1 MKRITFI
8 FGLLLV
14 AAFAGQAA
22 KQPADYY
29 KKAEGKKQKALLSQ
43 LCSIISANTRVIS
56 YENLFEDAYPYTDAE
71 GGYLIDMYSNVKYSV
86 NDSRINKNY
95 SRIGQSINRE
105 HAFPQSW
112 FDKRTPM
119 KSDLFHV
126 YPTDGYV
133 NNQRSNYP
141 YGECEGGTRLS
152 NDGYYGKGRLG
163 HCTAPGY
170 SGTVWEPDD
179 EYKGDFA
186 RTYF

>member
-95 SRIGQSINRE
+95 SRIGQSIN
-105 HAFPQSW
+105 
-112 FDKRTPM
+112 
-119 KSDLFHV
+119 
-126 YPTDGYV
+126 
-133 NNQRSNYP
+133 
-141 YGECEGGTRLS
+141 
-152 NDGYYGKGRLG
+152 
-163 HCTAPGY
+163 
-170 SGTVWEPDD
+170 
-179 EYKGDFA
+179 
-186 RTYF
+186 

>member
-8 FGLLLV
+8 FGLLLL

-29 KKAEGKKQKALLSQ
+29 KKAEGKKQKTLLSQ

-56 YENLFEDAYPYTDAE
+56 YNNLFEDAYPYTDAV

-95 SRIGQSINRE
+95 SKIGQSINRE

-119 KSDLFHV
+119 KRVAPACQTTATTARAAWGIALRQAILAPCGSQMM
-126 YPTDGYV
+126 
-133 NNQRSNYP
+133 N
-141 YGECEGGTRLS
+141 TRATL
-152 NDGYYGKGRLG
+152 R
-163 HCTAPGY
+163 APISTWQLATTHKSAVG
-170 SGTVWEPDD
+170 
-179 EYKGDFA
+179 
-186 RTYF
+186 